1 MAQRCHRW
9 TRHLAWHTKAS
20 EGWLVRAQAMHK
32 TSHPNCK
39 GKDGIGLTAGCKVLR
54 VERIENMLL
63 WKQYCTGPA
72 ALEPQPS

>member
-1 MAQRCHRW
+1 
-9 TRHLAWHTKAS
+9 
-20 EGWLVRAQAMHK
+20 MHK
-32 TSHPNCK
+32 TSHHNCR

-72 ALEPQPS
+72 ALSPNMIGWVWPAGLRACESLSSSALR

>member
-1 MAQRCHRW
+1 M
-9 TRHLAWHTKAS
+9 
-20 EGWLVRAQAMHK
+20 RAQAMHK